1 MRSLRLETL
10 PGLFAICRLPA
21 GSTVPSW
28 ATGRLVS
35 ITRTSDEVSIVC
47 PESAVPAGV
56 RHHGGY
62 RALRVEGTLDL
73 NLVGVLAALATP
85 LAAAGVPIF
94 VISTFDTD
102 YLLVEG
108 SSFELAASALER
120 AGHILAGSGG
130 EGFGRRA

>member
-1 MRSLRLETL
+1 MHSLRLETL

-21 GSTVPSW
+21 ESPVPAWPS
-28 ATGRLVS
+28 GDLVS
-35 ITRTSDEVSIVC
+35 ITRTPDELSIVC
-47 PESAVPAGV
+47 AESAIPAGV

-85 LAAAGVPIF
+85 LAAAGVAIF

-102 YLLVEG
+102 YLLVEQSVFG
-108 SSFELAASALER
+108 AATGALER
-120 AGHILAGSGG
+120 AGHIVTGASG
-130 EGFGRRA
+130 RP

>member
-10 PGLFAICRLPA
+10 PELFAICRLPPESA
-21 GSTVPSW
+21 VPPW

-35 ITRTSDEVSIVC
+35 LTRTPEELSIVC
-47 PESAVPAGV
+47 PESTVPDGV

-73 NLVGVLAALATP
+73 NLVGVLAALSTP
-85 LAAAGVPIF
+85 LAAAGVAIF

-102 YLLVEG
+102 YLLVEQ
-108 SSFELAASALER
+108 SAFSIAAGALEG
-120 AGHILAGSGG
+120 AGHILVGRGASGSY
-130 EGFGRRA
+130 

>member
-1 MRSLRLETL
+1 MRSPRLETL

-21 GSTVPSW
+21 QSLVPAWPS
-28 ATGRLVS
+28 GRLVS
-35 ITRTSDEVSIVC
+35 ITRTAEELSVVC
-47 PESAVPAGV
+47 AESAVPAGV

-62 RALRVEGTLDL
+62 RAMRVEGTLDL

-102 YLLVEG
+102 YLLVERAV
-108 SSFELAASALER
+108 FAAATTALAQAGHVVIDAGGR
-120 AGHILAGSGG
+120 AG
-130 EGFGRRA
+130 